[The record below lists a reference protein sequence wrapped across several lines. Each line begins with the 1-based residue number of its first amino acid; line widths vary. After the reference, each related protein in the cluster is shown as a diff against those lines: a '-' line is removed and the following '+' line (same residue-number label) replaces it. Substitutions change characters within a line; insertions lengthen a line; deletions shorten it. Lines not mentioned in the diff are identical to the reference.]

1 MVILRNVC
9 APVPCPRVLCARTRV
24 CHVSCV
30 CTRARVHTCVHL
42 CRAHAYCVRTHVCV
56 MCHVSVHVPV
66 CTHVCTHVCTC
77 AVTTC
82 TVHTHMCVSC
92 VSCGHT
98 RARVHTCVHSSTCMF
113 ASALS
118 LPPPRSSDV
127 KAGGADETQGQY
139 GRSESRRASRRPHPA
154 CPAPCLACG
163 DTGVV

>member
-1 MVILRNVC
+1 M
-9 APVPCPRVLCARTRV
+9 
-24 CHVSCV
+24 
-30 CTRARVHTCVHL
+30 HL
-42 CRAHAYCVRTHVCV
+42 CRAHAYCVRAHVCV
-56 MCHVSVHVPV
+56 MCHVSVHVPVCIHVCTCAVPMRTVCARTCVSCVMCHVSVYVPV

-154 CPAPCLACG
+154 CPAPCLTCG

>member
-1 MVILRNVC
+1 M
-9 APVPCPRVLCARTRV
+9 
-24 CHVSCV
+24 
-30 CTRARVHTCVHL
+30 HL
-42 CRAHAYCVRTHVCV
+42 CCAHAYCVRAHACVMCQVSVHVPVCIHVCTCAVPMRTVCARTCVSCV
-56 MCHVSVHVPV
+56 MCHVSVYVPV

-118 LPPPRSSDV
+118 LPPPHSSDV